1 MHDVNTLHLPIE
13 RLAELADADPSA
25 LEREHLAACPA
36 CAAELVAYQR
46 MVTLAADERRR
57 IAPPLTDWDSMR
69 RRLHREGLL
78 TPATPVDVRRARR
91 TALVSAARRIAA
103 GAVLLLGGTVYGRL
117 STGQRLGEALA
128 LGRVS
133 FAPFSSADSVGEG
146 LTPETF
152 ASTAGALQAL
162 QEAQRNYEQ
171 AALYLAAHDTST
183 AEPSGNLIRTRLA
196 ALDKMAETSQ
206 RALDVVPADPIIN
219 QVYLTT
225 MGAREMTLS
234 RLGTVLPAG
243 VRLTRY

>member
-1 MHDVNTLHLPIE
+1 MRNVNTLHLPID
-13 RLAELADADPSA
+13 RLAELADTDPSA
-25 LEREHLAACPA
+25 LEREHLAACAA
-36 CAAELVAYQR
+36 CAVELEAYRR
-46 MVTLAADERRR
+46 MVALAADERRR

-78 TPATPVDVRRARR
+78 ASTAPVDVRRARR
-91 TALVSAARRIAA
+91 VVLVATARRIAA
-103 GAVLLLGGTVYGRL
+103 GAVLLLGGAVYGRL
-117 STGQRLGEALA
+117 STGQSFGQALA

-133 FAPFSSADSVGEG
+133 FAPFAAADSVGEG
-146 LTPETF
+146 LTAETF
-152 ASTAGALQAL
+152 ASTAVALQAL
-162 QEAQRNYEQ
+162 QDAQRSYEQ

-183 AEPSGNLIRTRLA
+183 AEPAGDLIRTRLA
-196 ALDKMAETSQ
+196 ALDRMAETSQ